1 MELVFPVLLLVGFY
15 FLVIRPA
22 RNRQRAALE
31 LQQRLAPDLEVLTT
45 SGMYARV
52 VAVEEDAVALE
63 ISPGVTVRVVKAAVG
78 KILTDQADHDEADHD
93 ETVADETGAESEV
106 GDDRP

>member
-15 FLVIRPA
+15 LLVIRPA

-31 LQQRLAPDLEVLTT
+31 LQQRLAPGLEVMTT
-45 SGMYARV
+45 SGMYGRV

-63 ISPGVTVRVVKAAVG
+63 VAPGVTVRLVKAAIG
-78 KILTDQADHDEADHD
+78 KIITDEV
-93 ETVADETGAESEV
+93 VADEVVADDPGAESEV
-106 GDDRP
+106 GDDRS